1 MVNRRYEKKKE
12 VKFGNGTGSPLSDHY
27 FLSACSEISAKFTLK
42 VRNSQVKL
50 RKLAFFLKKIKTEY
64 P

>member
-1 MVNRRYEKKKE
+1 MVNRRYEKKN
-12 VKFGNGTGSPLSDHY
+12 FGLLYSIG
-27 FLSACSEISAKFTLK
+27 IVTLK

-50 RKLAFFLKKIKTEY
+50 RKSAFFLKNIKTEY